1 MCGRGFQM
9 EGSIR
14 KWVTSYGFISADGED
29 KDLFVHQSEVKG
41 GEPLR
46 EGQRVTF
53 EVKEDPRG
61 PKAINV
67 EPVAEE

>member
-1 MCGRGFQM
+1 M

-29 KDLFVHQSEVKG
+29 KEIFVHQSEVKG
-41 GEPLR
+41 GQPLR

-53 EVKEDPRG
+53 DVKDDVRG
-61 PKAINV
+61 PKATNV
-67 EPVAEE
+67 ALIEED

>member
-1 MCGRGFQM
+1 M
-9 EGSIR
+9 EGSVR
-14 KWVTSYGFISADGED
+14 KWLTSYGFISADGEE

-53 EVKEDPRG
+53 DMLEDARG
-61 PKAINV
+61 PKATNV
-67 EPVAEE
+67 SLLEED

>member
-1 MCGRGFQM
+1 M

-29 KDLFVHQSEVKG
+29 KEIFVHQSEVKG
-41 GEPLR
+41 GQPLR

-53 EVKEDPRG
+53 DVKEDARG
-61 PKAINV
+61 PKATNV
-67 EPVAEE
+67 ALIEED

>member
-1 MCGRGFQM
+1 M
-9 EGSIR
+9 EGNVR
-14 KWVTSYGFISADGED
+14 KWVTSYGFISAEGED

-41 GEPLR
+41 GNPLT

-61 PKAINV
+61 PKAVNV
-67 EPVAEE
+67 EPVEDE